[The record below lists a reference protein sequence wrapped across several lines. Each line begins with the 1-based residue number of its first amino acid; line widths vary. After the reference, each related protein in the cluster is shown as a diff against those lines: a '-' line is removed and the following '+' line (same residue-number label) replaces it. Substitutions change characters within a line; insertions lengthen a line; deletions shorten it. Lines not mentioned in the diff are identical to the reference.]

1 VSPPDQARLDEG
13 GVRVSSGLAQLLR
26 DAARLVIDLDFFP
39 AQLIAGSGQATLVGV
54 VDEGRLGPV
63 PLIGPDLSLIL
74 VPRYESPIIPPPSNE
89 ITMQGEFVSSVRWV
103 GGIAERAGGRGT
115 GMSVRLS
122 YVPAGEKVPSSGV
135 PRERQTGSAL
145 VPRVQVSGRPWHRA
159 EFAVF
164 MRAARSLARMQ
175 QLPRPRGNG
184 TSVTGS
190 GYTTFVFSRT
200 GRVRDPGR
208 EVVMRPTPSEV
219 VLRRSASGV
228 TVEPSRRQE

>member
-1 VSPPDQARLDEG
+1 
-13 GVRVSSGLAQLLR
+13 VRVSSGLAQLLR

-39 AQLIAGSGQATLVGV
+39 AQLVADPRQATLVGV

-103 GGIAERAGGRGT
+103 AAIAERSRGRGT
-115 GMSVRLS
+115 GISMRLS
-122 YVPAGEKVPSSGV
+122 YIPAGQTVPGSGV

-145 VPRVQVSGRPWHRA
+145 VPRVQVSGRAWHHA

-175 QLPRPRGNG
+175 QLPLPRGNG
-184 TSVTGS
+184 TSLTRS

-200 GRVRDPGR
+200 GRIRDPGR

-219 VLRRSASGV
+219 VLRRSPSGI
-228 TVEPSRRQE
+228 TIEPSHRQE